1 MDRLPPASPIVSD
14 AGLRGL
20 LAWSARDRE
29 ITSLL
34 HRGCLGYGEFILRR
48 QMNHDRL
55 MLETADDAAPPSV

>member
-1 MDRLPPASPIVSD
+1 MDRLPPVSPTVSD

-20 LAWSARDRE
+20 LAWSVRDRE

-48 QMNHDRL
+48 QLNHDRL
-55 MLETADDAAPPSV
+55 MHETAEPAV